1 MRTPRR
7 RPVAIWP
14 ALLLAAGLVTLG
26 VLSVRELLVMQGWLE
41 GSPWLTPVLT
51 GSLTLAPDTR
61 TLALGVAAVLLGL
74 VLLVIG
80 LRPGARTH
88 RRAPGEVDVW
98 ASQDALTHLARE
110 AAERTHGVSA
120 VERAA
125 SSRSGVRL
133 TVRTP
138 MEDARDHLTTEV
150 TRSVEQR
157 LEGVAAPRVAVT
169 VKEPAR

>member
-7 RPVAIWP
+7 RPVVIWP
-14 ALLLAAGLVTLG
+14 AVLLALGLVALA
-26 VLSVRELLVMQGWLE
+26 VLSVRELLVTQGWLG

-51 GSLTLAPDTR
+51 GSLTVTPDGR
-61 TLALGVAAVLLGL
+61 TLAVAVAAVLLGL
-74 VLLVIG
+74 VLLVLG
-80 LRPGARTH
+80 LRPGSRTH

-98 ASQDALTHLARE
+98 ATPDALSHLARD
-110 AAERTHGVSA
+110 AAERTQGVSA
-120 VERAA
+120 VERAV
-125 SSRSGVRL
+125 STRSGVRL

-150 TRSVEQR
+150 TRSVGER
-157 LEGVAAPRVAVT
+157 LDGVAAPQVTVT